1 VPEQVVTF
9 DLFSALIDSRSGG
22 SAHFGR
28 LAGSRSWP
36 VTGEVL
42 YDRWDLHN
50 KAAHKD
56 AAQQEVSGRGA
67 DGWVSY
73 RRLAALAMSR
83 LYAELSLEGEAGGDA
98 DLLIDSMSSWP
109 LWPDVAQDLPAVAAE
124 HRIGLLSN
132 VDDDI
137 FASTRAAGLVDHELA
152 MTSQRLR
159 AYKPGKRIY
168 ARARQR
174 LDPMVHEATSAR
186 DVRGALEAGCPVIRL
201 RRPGHGLDPSGP
213 RPTFEVGAVSELPR
227 LLDQLG

>member
-22 SAHFGR
+22 STRFGQ
-28 LAGSRSWP
+28 LALSRSWP
-36 VTGEVL
+36 MSGEVL
-42 YDRWDLHN
+42 YDGWDRHN
-50 KAAHKD
+50 KAAHQD
-56 AAQQEVSGRGA
+56 AAQQEVSEHEP

-73 RRLAALAMSR
+73 RRLAGLAMSR
-83 LYAELSLEGEAGGDA
+83 LFAELAIEGDASGDA

-109 LWPDVAQDLPAVAAE
+109 LWPDVAQDLPALAAE

-174 LDPMVHEATSAR
+174 LDPMVHVATSAR